1 MFLVYENKINLFIQ
15 LFSTIYNRTMDF
27 FTAKNKILF
36 LF

>member
-27 FTAKNKILF
+27 FIARNKILF
-36 LF
+36 VF